1 MGKSKGKRQYPTPCS
16 PKLSFFRSNP
26 SVSVNVKSARKQLP
40 KKQRRCTAMF
50 NVRFFG
56 AKKFNVSA
64 DGGEI
69 DQGRKG
75 RN

>member
-1 MGKSKGKRQYPTPCS
+1 MGKSRAKGNTQQCVAQNS
-16 PKLSFFRSNP
+16 SFFRSNP

-40 KKQRRCTAMF
+40 KKQKRCTAMF
-50 NVRFFG
+50 NVHFFG